1 MSAIVKDC
9 LHTKAYIPVTYILW
23 SAESY
28 TKSLFS
34 SSVAIRV
41 VSLVCDSF
49 TSSFNVFG
57 KTESVCGLVFKWGVL
72 FRSLLVLKLH
82 WTHPLVTIVPGS
94 EVFSSLFLS
103 QM

>member
-41 VSLVCDSF
+41 VSLV
-49 TSSFNVFG
+49 FNVFG
-57 KTESVCGLVFKWGVL
+57 KTESVNGLVFKWGVL

-82 WTHPLVTIVPGS
+82 LTHPLVTIVPGS

>member
-9 LHTKAYIPVTYILW
+9 LHTKAHIPVTYILW

-41 VSLVCDSF
+41 VSLV
-49 TSSFNVFG
+49 FNVFG
-57 KTESVCGLVFKWGVL
+57 KTESVYGLVFKWGVL

-82 WTHPLVTIVPGS
+82 LTHPLVTIVPGS